1 MSNSILKLEN
11 VSRIFTQ
18 GSEELEILSQVNLD
32 IQAGEVVALLG
43 HSGAGKSTL
52 LQIAGL
58 LEPPTSGEVIIN
70 GVDCSASNDKK
81 RTEMRRNEIGFVY
94 QFHHLLPEF
103 SALENVMMPN
113 LISGIS
119 KSAAE
124 ENATELLTMMQLE
137 HRLTHR
143 PAKLSGGE
151 QQRVAIARALA
162 NKPSLL
168 LADEPTGNLDEQT
181 AEMVFN
187 NFVNLLKSRN
197 VGALVATHN
206 TDLAARMDRVVRV
219 HDRQLVDA

>member
-11 VSRIFTQ
+11 VSRVFTQ
-18 GSEELEILSQVNLD
+18 GNEDLEILSQVNLD

-181 AEMVFN
+181 AEMVFT